1 MRWRSGVWAP
11 IAFLVV
17 TAPAVPVVP
26 HGVHAAGEPQA
37 GQAKPAEKPKK
48 TPAEKLDAPWPDA
61 GTIEK
66 RRKEAEALPLFQTHD
81 PLAITIATNFGP
93 VMADRDTDSTKT
105 FPASLT
111 VAGGEGSSVTI
122 PVTLRTRGQLRLSS
136 TVCTF
141 PPLGVS
147 FTKKEVKATPF
158 DGQREL
164 DMVTHCQDDDD
175 YDQNVLKEYLAYRL
189 YNLITPRSFR
199 VRLAQVTYVEA
210 RSGRKLA
217 SRHAIFIEDEDDLAR
232 RLEGRALEFPRT
244 AFNNYDGEALTT
256 MAVFQYMIG
265 NTDYS
270 IWGLHNVKQVQTR
283 SRPLYPIIWD
293 FDVSGLVSPPY
304 GAPDPR
310 LGLASLRARLYRGP
324 CRSLEAFEPTFAA
337 FRAKEAES
345 MALVRSLPGLRPFQ
359 RRLTEQFLTRFYDT
373 LRSKEAMKKEFVDR
387 CNTKAITI

>member
-1 MRWRSGVWAP
+1 MRSTLVHRMALLLLFVLALSWA
-11 IAFLVV
+11 ALD
-17 TAPAVPVVP
+17 
-26 HGVHAAGEPQA
+26 GKGEPQA

-61 GTIEK
+61 ETIAK
-66 RRKEAEALPLFQTHD
+66 RRQQAEALPLFETHD
-81 PLAITIATNFGP
+81 PLAVTIAANFGP

-111 VAGGEGSSVTI
+111 VAGGEGASVTI

-141 PPLGVS
+141 PPLGVA

-199 VRLAQVTYVEA
+199 VRLAQATYVEA

-217 SRHAIFIEDEDDLAR
+217 SRHAIFIEDDDDLAR

-324 CRSLEAFEPTFAA
+324 CRSLETFEPTFAA

-373 LRSKEAMKKEFVDR
+373 LRSKEAMKKEFVDH
-387 CNTKAITI
+387 CNTKANTI